1 MDYQLILR
9 NLGYELP
16 IKNLDITPITV
27 TGSTTVL
34 SVTDTDTGENS
45 VYVTG
50 KLRGLVHVSGSE
62 LIPKLDDDGKKNEK
76 ENLPKKEDEKV
87 HTETEDTGTV
97 LEDKETQIS
106 TIESI
111 QHDVKDPQVDTNNQE
126 EISEVD
132 LDLGSTS
139 EFLLELEDSKIER
152 VPSTTDISKMN
163 GGVIAMKVKNFR
175 KNYGE
180 NIKILNTCVPEKYR

>member
-34 SVTDTDTGENS
+34 SVTDTETGENS

-62 LIPKLDDDGKKNEK
+62 LIPKIDDDEKENEK
-76 ENLPKKEDEKV
+76 ENLPKKEDEKILN
-87 HTETEDTGTV
+87 ETEDIGAV
-97 LEDKETQIS
+97 LEDIETQKPIVES
-106 TIESI
+106 T

-126 EISEVD
+126 ENSEVD
-132 LDLGSTS
+132 LDPSSTS
-139 EFLLELEDSKIER
+139 EFLLKLEDGRIER

-163 GGVIAMKVKNFR
+163 GGVISMKIKSLR

>member
-34 SVTDTDTGENS
+34 SVTDTETGENS

-50 KLRGLVHVSGSE
+50 KLRGLVHVSGSQ

-76 ENLPKKEDEKV
+76 ESLPKKEDEKISN
-87 HTETEDTGTV
+87 ETEDTNSV
-97 LEDKETQIS
+97 LEDTETQNS
-106 TIESI
+106 NIEST
-111 QHDVKDPQVDTNNQE
+111 QHDVKDPQVDINNQE
-126 EISEVD
+126 ENSEVEFD
-132 LDLGSTS
+132 LSSTS
-139 EFLLELEDSKIER
+139 EFLLRFEDGKIER

-163 GGVIAMKVKNFR
+163 GGVIAMKIKSLR

>member
-34 SVTDTDTGENS
+34 SVTDTETGENS

-62 LIPKLDDDGKKNEK
+62 LIPKINEDGKKDEK

-87 HTETEDTGTV
+87 HTETEDTGSV
-97 LEDKETQIS
+97 LEDIETKNSIVES
-106 TIESI
+106 T

-132 LDLGSTS
+132 LDPSSTS
-139 EFLLELEDSKIER
+139 EFLLELEDGKIER
-152 VPSTTDISKMN
+152 VPSTADISKMN
-163 GGVIAMKVKNFR
+163 GGVIAMKVKSLR

>member
-34 SVTDTDTGENS
+34 SVTDTETGENS

-50 KLRGLVHVSGSE
+50 KLRGLVHVSGSQ
-62 LIPKLDDDGKKNEK
+62 LIPKLDDDGKKDEK
-76 ENLPKKEDEKV
+76 ENLPKKKDKKIFDK
-87 HTETEDTGTV
+87 TEDTGAV
-97 LEDKETQIS
+97 LEDTETQKPN
-106 TIESI
+106 IEST
-111 QHDVKDPQVDTNNQE
+111 QHDVKDPQVDTNSQE
-126 EISEVD
+126 ESPEVD
-132 LDLGSTS
+132 LDLSSTS
-139 EFLLELEDSKIER
+139 EFLLQHKDGKIER
-152 VPSTTDISKMN
+152 VSSTTDISKMN
-163 GGVIAMKVKNFR
+163 GGVVAMKVKSLR

>member
-34 SVTDTDTGENS
+34 SVTDTETGENS

-62 LIPKLDDDGKKNEK
+62 LISKLDEDGKKNEK

-87 HTETEDTGTV
+87 HTETEDTGAV
-97 LEDKETQIS
+97 LEDKETKNSIVES
-106 TIESI
+106 T

-139 EFLLELEDSKIER
+139 EFLLELEDGKIER
-152 VPSTTDISKMN
+152 VPSTADISKMN
-163 GGVIAMKVKNFR
+163 GGVIAMKVKSLR

>member
-34 SVTDTDTGENS
+34 SVTDTETGENS

-50 KLRGLVHVSGSE
+50 KLRGLVHISGSE
-62 LIPKLDDDGKKNEK
+62 LIPKINEDGKKDGK
-76 ENLPKKEDEKV
+76 KNLPKKEDKKI
-87 HTETEDTGTV
+87 HNETEDTGAV
-97 LEDKETQIS
+97 LEDKETKNSIVES
-106 TIESI
+106 T

-126 EISEVD
+126 ESSEVD

-139 EFLLELEDSKIER
+139 EFLLELEDGKIER
-152 VPSTTDISKMN
+152 VPSTADISKMN
-163 GGVIAMKVKNFR
+163 GGVIAMKVKSLR

>member
-34 SVTDTDTGENS
+34 SVTDIETGENS

-62 LIPKLDDDGKKNEK
+62 LIPKIDDDGKKNEK
-76 ENLPKKEDEKV
+76 ENLPKKEDKKILD
-87 HTETEDTGTV
+87 ETEDTSAV
-97 LEDKETQIS
+97 LEDIETQKPIVES
-106 TIESI
+106 T

-132 LDLGSTS
+132 LDLSSTS
-139 EFLLELEDSKIER
+139 EFLLELEDGKIER
-152 VPSTTDISKMN
+152 VPSSTDISKMN
-163 GGVIAMKVKNFR
+163 GGVIAMKVKSLR

-180 NIKILNTCVPEKYR
+180 NIKILNTYVPEKYR

>member
-106 TIESI
+106 IIESI

>member
-34 SVTDTDTGENS
+34 SVTDTETGENS

-50 KLRGLVHVSGSE
+50 KLRGLVHVSGSQ
-62 LIPKLDDDGKKNEK
+62 LIPKIDDDGKKNEK
-76 ENLPKKEDEKV
+76 ENLPKKEDEKISN
-87 HTETEDTGTV
+87 ETEDTNSV
-97 LEDKETQIS
+97 LEDIKTQNS
-106 TIESI
+106 NIEST

-126 EISEVD
+126 ENSEVD
-132 LDLGSTS
+132 LDPSSTS
-139 EFLLELEDSKIER
+139 EFLLELEDGKIER

-163 GGVIAMKVKNFR
+163 GGVIAMKVKSLR

-180 NIKILNTCVPEKYR
+180 NIKILNTCIPEKYR

>member
-34 SVTDTDTGENS
+34 SVTDTETGENS

-62 LIPKLDDDGKKNEK
+62 LIPKINEDGKKNEK

-87 HTETEDTGTV
+87 HTETEDIGAV
-97 LEDKETQIS
+97 LEDKETKNSIVES
-106 TIESI
+106 T

-139 EFLLELEDSKIER
+139 EFLLELEDGKIER
-152 VPSTTDISKMN
+152 VPSSTDISKMN
-163 GGVIAMKVKNFR
+163 GGVISMKIKSLR

>member
-34 SVTDTDTGENS
+34 SVTDTETGENS

-62 LIPKLDDDGKKNEK
+62 LIPKINEDGKKNEK

-87 HTETEDTGTV
+87 HTETEDTGAV
-97 LEDKETQIS
+97 LEDKETKNSIVES
-106 TIESI
+106 T

-139 EFLLELEDSKIER
+139 EFLLELEDGKIER

-163 GGVIAMKVKNFR
+163 GGVIAMKVKSLR

>member
-34 SVTDTDTGENS
+34 SVTDKETGENS

-62 LIPKLDDDGKKNEK
+62 LIPKIDDDGKKNEK
-76 ENLPKKEDEKV
+76 EDLPKKEDEKILD
-87 HTETEDTGTV
+87 ETEDTGVV
-97 LEDKETQIS
+97 LEDTETKNSIVES
-106 TIESI
+106 T
-111 QHDVKDPQVDTNNQE
+111 QHDVKDPEVDTNNQE
-126 EISEVD
+126 EITEVD

-139 EFLLELEDSKIER
+139 EFLLELEDGKIER
-152 VPSTTDISKMN
+152 VPSSTDISKMN
-163 GGVIAMKVKNFR
+163 GGVIAMKVKSLR

-180 NIKILNTCVPEKYR
+180 NIKILNTSVPEKYR

>member
-34 SVTDTDTGENS
+34 SVTDTETGENS

-62 LIPKLDDDGKKNEK
+62 LIPKINKDGKK
-76 ENLPKKEDEKV
+76 NLPKKEDEKV
-87 HTETEDTGTV
+87 HTETEDTGAV
-97 LEDKETQIS
+97 LEDKETKNSIVES
-106 TIESI
+106 T

-139 EFLLELEDSKIER
+139 EFLLELEDGKIER
-152 VPSTTDISKMN
+152 VPSTADISKMN
-163 GGVIAMKVKNFR
+163 GGVIAMKVKSLR

>member
-34 SVTDTDTGENS
+34 SVTDTETGENS

-62 LIPKLDDDGKKNEK
+62 LIPKIDDDGKKNEK
-76 ENLPKKEDEKV
+76 ESLPKKENEKISN
-87 HTETEDTGTV
+87 ETEDTGAV
-97 LEDKETQIS
+97 LEDTETQNPIV
-106 TIESI
+106 ESI
-111 QHDVKDPQVDTNNQE
+111 QHDVKDPEVDTNNQE
-126 EISEVD
+126 ESPEVD
-132 LDLGSTS
+132 LDLSSTS
-139 EFLLELEDSKIER
+139 EFLLELENGKIER
-152 VPSTTDISKMN
+152 VSSTTDISKMN
-163 GGVIAMKVKNFR
+163 GGVIAMKVKSLR
-175 KNYGE
+175 KNFGE

>member
-34 SVTDTDTGENS
+34 SVTDTETGENS

-62 LIPKLDDDGKKNEK
+62 LILKINEDGKK
-76 ENLPKKEDEKV
+76 NLPKKEDEKV
-87 HTETEDTGTV
+87 HTETEDTGAV
-97 LEDKETQIS
+97 LESEEIQNPIVES
-106 TIESI
+106 T

-139 EFLLELEDSKIER
+139 EFLLKLEDGKIER

-163 GGVIAMKVKNFR
+163 GGVIAMKVKNLR

>member
-34 SVTDTDTGENS
+34 SVTDTETGENS

-62 LIPKLDDDGKKNEK
+62 LIPKINEDEKENEK

-87 HTETEDTGTV
+87 HTETEDTGAV
-97 LEDKETQIS
+97 LEDKETKNSIVES
-106 TIESI
+106 T

-139 EFLLELEDSKIER
+139 EFLLELEDGKVER
-152 VPSTTDISKMN
+152 VPSTADISKMN
-163 GGVIAMKVKNFR
+163 GGVIAMKVKSLR

>member
-34 SVTDTDTGENS
+34 SVTDKETGENS

-62 LIPKLDDDGKKNEK
+62 LIPKIDDDGKKDEK
-76 ENLPKKEDEKV
+76 ENLPKKEDEKILD
-87 HTETEDTGTV
+87 ETENTGVV
-97 LEDKETQIS
+97 LENEETQKPIVES
-106 TIESI
+106 T

-132 LDLGSTS
+132 LDPSSTS
-139 EFLLELEDSKIER
+139 EFLLELEDGKIER

-163 GGVIAMKVKNFR
+163 GGVIAMKVKSLR

>member
-34 SVTDTDTGENS
+34 SVTDKETGENS

-62 LIPKLDDDGKKNEK
+62 LIPKINEDGKKNEK

-87 HTETEDTGTV
+87 HTETEDTNSV
-97 LEDKETQIS
+97 LEDKETQNSIVES
-106 TIESI
+106 T

-139 EFLLELEDSKIER
+139 EFLLELEDGKIER
-152 VPSTTDISKMN
+152 VPSTADISKMN
-163 GGVIAMKVKNFR
+163 GGVIAMKVKNLR

>member
-34 SVTDTDTGENS
+34 SVTDTETGENS

-76 ENLPKKEDEKV
+76 ESLSKKEDEKIFN
-87 HTETEDTGTV
+87 ETEDTSAV
-97 LEDKETQIS
+97 LEDTETQKPN
-106 TIESI
+106 IEST

-132 LDLGSTS
+132 LDPSSTS
-139 EFLLELEDSKIER
+139 EFLLELEDGKIER
-152 VPSTTDISKMN
+152 VPSSTDISKMN
-163 GGVIAMKVKNFR
+163 GGVIAMKVKSLC

>member
-34 SVTDTDTGENS
+34 SVTDTETGENS

-76 ENLPKKEDEKV
+76 ESLPKKEDEKV
-87 HTETEDTGTV
+87 HTETEDTDAV
-97 LEDKETQIS
+97 LEDKETKNSIVES
-106 TIESI
+106 T

-132 LDLGSTS
+132 LDPSSTS
-139 EFLLELEDSKIER
+139 EFLLELEDGKIER
-152 VPSTTDISKMN
+152 VPSNTDISKMN
-163 GGVIAMKVKNFR
+163 GGVITMKIKSLR

>member
-16 IKNLDITPITV
+16 IKNLDITPITI

-34 SVTDTDTGENS
+34 SVTDTETGENS

-62 LIPKLDDDGKKNEK
+62 LIPKINEDGKKNEK

-87 HTETEDTGTV
+87 HIETEDTGAV
-97 LEDKETQIS
+97 LEDKETKNSIVES
-106 TIESI
+106 T

-139 EFLLELEDSKIER
+139 EFLLKLEDGKIER
-152 VPSTTDISKMN
+152 VPSSTDISKMN
-163 GGVIAMKVKNFR
+163 GGVIAMKVKSLR

>member
-34 SVTDTDTGENS
+34 SVTDTETGENS

-62 LIPKLDDDGKKNEK
+62 LIPKINEDGKKNEK
-76 ENLPKKEDEKV
+76 ENLPKKEDEKISN
-87 HTETEDTGTV
+87 ETEDTGAV
-97 LEDKETQIS
+97 LEDKETKNSIVES
-106 TIESI
+106 T

-139 EFLLELEDSKIER
+139 EFLLELEDGKIER
-152 VPSTTDISKMN
+152 VPSTADISKMN
-163 GGVIAMKVKNFR
+163 GGVIAMKVKSLR

>member
-34 SVTDTDTGENS
+34 SVTDTETGENS

-62 LIPKLDDDGKKNEK
+62 LIPKINEDGKKNEK

-87 HTETEDTGTV
+87 HIETEDTGAV
-97 LEDKETQIS
+97 LEDKETKNSIVES
-106 TIESI
+106 T

-139 EFLLELEDSKIER
+139 EFLLKLEDGKIER
-152 VPSTTDISKMN
+152 VPSSTDISKMN
-163 GGVIAMKVKNFR
+163 GGVIAMKVKSLR

>member
-34 SVTDTDTGENS
+34 SVTDTETGENS

-62 LIPKLDDDGKKNEK
+62 LIPKINEDGKKNEK

-87 HTETEDTGTV
+87 HTETEDTGAV
-97 LEDKETQIS
+97 LEDKETKNSIVES
-106 TIESI
+106 T

-139 EFLLELEDSKIER
+139 EFLLELEDGKIER
-152 VPSTTDISKMN
+152 VPSTADISKMN
-163 GGVIAMKVKNFR
+163 GGVIAMKVKSLR

>member
-16 IKNLDITPITV
+16 IKNLDITPITI

-34 SVTDTDTGENS
+34 SVTDTETGENS

-62 LIPKLDDDGKKNEK
+62 LIPKINDDGKKNEK
-76 ENLPKKEDEKV
+76 ENLPKKEDEKIFN
-87 HTETEDTGTV
+87 ETEDTGAV
-97 LEDKETQIS
+97 LEDKETKNSIVES
-106 TIESI
+106 T

-139 EFLLELEDSKIER
+139 EFLLRFEDGKIER
-152 VPSTTDISKMN
+152 VPSTADISKMN
-163 GGVIAMKVKNFR
+163 GGVIAMKVKSLR

>member
-34 SVTDTDTGENS
+34 SVTDTETGENS

-62 LIPKLDDDGKKNEK
+62 LIPKINEDGKENEK
-76 ENLPKKEDEKV
+76 ENLPKKEDKKISN
-87 HTETEDTGTV
+87 ETEDTGAV
-97 LEDKETQIS
+97 LEDKETKNSIVES
-106 TIESI
+106 T

-139 EFLLELEDSKIER
+139 EFLLELEDGMVER
-152 VPSTTDISKMN
+152 VPSSADISKMN
-163 GGVIAMKVKNFR
+163 GGVITMKVKSLR

-180 NIKILNTCVPEKYR
+180 NIKILNTCIPEKYR

>member
-16 IKNLDITPITV
+16 IKNFDITPITV

-34 SVTDTDTGENS
+34 SVTDIETGENS

-62 LIPKLDDDGKKNEK
+62 LIPKINDDGKKNEK
-76 ENLPKKEDEKV
+76 ESLSKKEDEKV
-87 HTETEDTGTV
+87 HTETEDTGAV
-97 LEDKETQIS
+97 LEDKETKNSIVES
-106 TIESI
+106 T

-132 LDLGSTS
+132 LDLSSTS
-139 EFLLELEDSKIER
+139 EFLLELEDGKIER

-163 GGVIAMKVKNFR
+163 GGVIAMKVKSLR

>member
-34 SVTDTDTGENS
+34 SVTDTETGENS

-62 LIPKLDDDGKKNEK
+62 LIPKINKDGKKNEK
-76 ENLPKKEDEKV
+76 ENLPKKED
-87 HTETEDTGTV
+87 
-97 LEDKETQIS
+97 KETKNSIVES
-106 TIESI
+106 T

-139 EFLLELEDSKIER
+139 EFLLELEDGKIER
-152 VPSTTDISKMN
+152 VPSTADISKMN
-163 GGVIAMKVKNFR
+163 GGVIAMKVKSLR

>member
-34 SVTDTDTGENS
+34 SVTDKETGENS

-62 LIPKLDDDGKKNEK
+62 LIPKIDDDGKKNEK
-76 ENLPKKEDEKV
+76 ENLPKKEDEKILN
-87 HTETEDTGTV
+87 ETEDTGSV
-97 LEDKETQIS
+97 LEDKETQKP
-106 TIESI
+106 TIEST

-126 EISEVD
+126 ENSEVD
-132 LDLGSTS
+132 LDLGSIS
-139 EFLLELEDSKIER
+139 EFLLELEDGKIER
-152 VPSTTDISKMN
+152 VPSNTDISKMN
-163 GGVIAMKVKNFR
+163 GGVIAMKIKSLR

>member
-9 NLGYELP
+9 NLGYEFP

-34 SVTDTDTGENS
+34 SVTDKETGENS

-50 KLRGLVHVSGSE
+50 KLRGLVHVSGSQ
-62 LIPKLDDDGKKNEK
+62 LIPKIDDDGKKNEK
-76 ENLPKKEDEKV
+76 ESLPKKEDEKISN
-87 HTETEDTGTV
+87 ETEDTSSV
-97 LEDKETQIS
+97 LENEETQNLN
-106 TIESI
+106 IEST
-111 QHDVKDPQVDTNNQE
+111 QHDVKDPQVDTNNRE
-126 EISEVD
+126 ESTEVEFD
-132 LDLGSTS
+132 LSSTS
-139 EFLLELEDSKIER
+139 EFLLSFEDGKIER

-163 GGVIAMKVKNFR
+163 GGVIAMKVKSLR

>member
-34 SVTDTDTGENS
+34 SVTDTETGENS

-87 HTETEDTGTV
+87 HTETEDTGAV
-97 LEDKETQIS
+97 LEDKETKNSIVES
-106 TIESI
+106 T

-126 EISEVD
+126 ESSEVD

-139 EFLLELEDSKIER
+139 EFLLKLEDGKIER
-152 VPSTTDISKMN
+152 VPSTADISKMN
-163 GGVIAMKVKNFR
+163 GGVIAMKVKSLR

>member
-34 SVTDTDTGENS
+34 SVTDTETGENS

-50 KLRGLVHVSGSE
+50 KLRGLVHVSGSQ
-62 LIPKLDDDGKKNEK
+62 LIPKINEDGKKNEK
-76 ENLPKKEDEKV
+76 ENLLKKEDEKISN
-87 HTETEDTGTV
+87 ETEDTGAV
-97 LEDKETQIS
+97 LEDKETKNSIVES
-106 TIESI
+106 T

-132 LDLGSTS
+132 LDLSSTS
-139 EFLLELEDSKIER
+139 EFLLKLEDGRIER
-152 VPSTTDISKMN
+152 IPSTTDISKMN
-163 GGVIAMKVKNFR
+163 GGVISMKVKSLR

>member
-34 SVTDTDTGENS
+34 SVTDKETGENS

-62 LIPKLDDDGKKNEK
+62 LIPKIDDDGKKDEK
-76 ENLPKKEDEKV
+76 ENLPKKEDEKILD
-87 HTETEDTGTV
+87 ETENTGAV
-97 LEDKETQIS
+97 LENEETQKPIVES
-106 TIESI
+106 T

-132 LDLGSTS
+132 LDPSSTS
-139 EFLLELEDSKIER
+139 EFLLELEDGKIER

-163 GGVIAMKVKNFR
+163 GGVIAMKVKSLR

>member
-34 SVTDTDTGENS
+34 SVTDTETGENS

-62 LIPKLDDDGKKNEK
+62 LIPKINEDGKKNEK

-87 HTETEDTGTV
+87 HTETEDTGAV
-97 LEDKETQIS
+97 LEDKETKNSIVES
-106 TIESI
+106 T

-132 LDLGSTS
+132 LDPSSTS
-139 EFLLELEDSKIER
+139 EFLLELEDGKIER
-152 VPSTTDISKMN
+152 VPSNTDISKMN
-163 GGVIAMKVKNFR
+163 GGVIAMKVKSLR

>member
-34 SVTDTDTGENS
+34 SVTDTETGENS

-62 LIPKLDDDGKKNEK
+62 LIPKINEDGKKDEK
-76 ENLPKKEDEKV
+76 ENLPKKEDEKILN
-87 HTETEDTGTV
+87 ETEDTGAV
-97 LEDKETQIS
+97 LEDKETKNSIVES
-106 TIESI
+106 T

-139 EFLLELEDSKIER
+139 EFLLELEDGMVER
-152 VPSTTDISKMN
+152 VPSNTDISKMN
-163 GGVIAMKVKNFR
+163 GGVIAMKVKSLR

>member
-9 NLGYELP
+9 NLGYQLP

-34 SVTDTDTGENS
+34 SVTDTETGENS

-87 HTETEDTGTV
+87 HTETEDTGAV
-97 LEDKETQIS
+97 LEDKETKNSIVES
-106 TIESI
+106 T

-139 EFLLELEDSKIER
+139 EFLLELEDGKIER
-152 VPSTTDISKMN
+152 VPSTADISKMN
-163 GGVIAMKVKNFR
+163 GGVIAMKVKSLR

>member
-34 SVTDTDTGENS
+34 SVTDTETGENS

-62 LIPKLDDDGKKNEK
+62 LIPKINEDGKKNEK
-76 ENLPKKEDEKV
+76 ENLPKKEDKKISN
-87 HTETEDTGTV
+87 ETEDTGAV
-97 LEDKETQIS
+97 LEDKETKNSIVES
-106 TIESI
+106 T

-139 EFLLELEDSKIER
+139 EFLLELEDGMVER
-152 VPSTTDISKMN
+152 VPSSADISKMN
-163 GGVIAMKVKNFR
+163 GGVIAMKVKSLR

-180 NIKILNTCVPEKYR
+180 NIKILNTCIPEKYR

>member
-34 SVTDTDTGENS
+34 SVTDTETGENS

-62 LIPKLDDDGKKNEK
+62 LIPKINEDGKKNEK
-76 ENLPKKEDEKV
+76 ESLPKKEDEKV
-87 HTETEDTGTV
+87 HTETEDTSAV
-97 LEDKETQIS
+97 LEDTETKNSIVES
-106 TIESI
+106 T

-139 EFLLELEDSKIER
+139 EFLLELEDGKIEK
-152 VPSTTDISKMN
+152 VSSTTDISKMN
-163 GGVIAMKVKNFR
+163 GGVIAMKVKSLR

>member
-34 SVTDTDTGENS
+34 SVTDKETGENS

-62 LIPKLDDDGKKNEK
+62 LIPKIDDDGKKNEK
-76 ENLPKKEDEKV
+76 EDLPKKEDEKILD
-87 HTETEDTGTV
+87 ETEDTGVV
-97 LEDKETQIS
+97 LEDTETKNSIVES
-106 TIESI
+106 T
-111 QHDVKDPQVDTNNQE
+111 QHDAKDPEVDTNNQE
-126 EISEVD
+126 EITEVD

-139 EFLLELEDSKIER
+139 EFLLELEDGKIER
-152 VPSTTDISKMN
+152 VPSSTDISKMN
-163 GGVIAMKVKNFR
+163 GGVIAMKVKSLR

-180 NIKILNTCVPEKYR
+180 NIKILNTSVPEKYR

>member
-34 SVTDTDTGENS
+34 SVTDTETGENS

-62 LIPKLDDDGKKNEK
+62 LIPKINEDGKKNEK

-87 HTETEDTGTV
+87 HTETEDTGAV
-97 LEDKETQIS
+97 LEDKETKNSIVES
-106 TIESI
+106 T

-139 EFLLELEDSKIER
+139 EFLLELEDGKIER
-152 VPSTTDISKMN
+152 VPSTADISKMN
-163 GGVIAMKVKNFR
+163 GGVIAMKVKSLR

-180 NIKILNTCVPEKYR
+180 NIKILNTCIPEKYR